1 MPNYLTTIPTNEALL
16 ERFLTALET
25 GQGYTVSPEYPYP
38 LVLEDTGERFLLD
51 TVVHY
56 FLETRPLDLDTHTD
70 FFERLRLAPGPE
82 TGFRRYESTLD
93 RWVDA
98 RITERYADF
107 TQTRSGTYWKV
118 REPVAPL
125 GPEDEEFLRF
135 VCYLAL
141 SHQKYGPSYASVRVK
156 RLFDLVTAL
165 GSDLVKQLK
174 KHGSG
179 ALDPAL
185 ANYADEHVRLRAND
199 AFASI
204 AVTLLQDV
212 PEAYQTAYTL
222 ICQLLESPEF
232 PASFSLKCSIK
243 EKHTLPVKGLKKV
256 GAHYLAA
263 GAVRFPEL
271 HPLLERYADLAMV
284 EYHWLLDL
292 DEEDPALPGTF
303 AIFALALARPDYFPL
318 LDRYL
323 TIVDDEHQYVQ
334 TRFAVA
340 FVERYGITEGSLPH
354 YLNLVACAPEGS
366 PHRIIRQAF
375 TDPAALRLLPA
386 AKSSYDPYD
395 WQEILLATFGD
406 AKQRQGLV
414 SKARGDVREL
424 YGALFEG

>member
-1 MPNYLTTIPTNEALL
+1 MVNYRTTIPGNEALL
-16 ERFLTALET
+16 ERLLTALET
-25 GQGYTVSPEYPYP
+25 GQGYTVSSDYPFP
-38 LVLEDTGERFLLD
+38 LVLDTGERFLLD
-51 TVVHY
+51 TTVRY
-56 FLETRPLDLDTHTD
+56 FLTTRPLDLEGHTA

-82 TGFRRYESTLD
+82 TGFRRYRDPLD
-93 RWVDA
+93 HWVEA
-98 RITERYADF
+98 QITERYADF

-135 VCYLAL
+135 VCYLAP
-141 SHQKYGPSYASVRVK
+141 SHQKYGPSYASVQVK

-185 ANYADEHVRLRAND
+185 ANYADEYVRLRAND

-212 PEAYQTAYTL
+212 PQAYQTAYTL
-222 ICQLLESPEF
+222 ICQLLDLPEF
-232 PASFSLKCSIK
+232 PHSFSLKCSTK
-243 EKHTLPVKGLKKV
+243 EKQTLPVKGLKKV

-284 EYHWLLDL
+284 EDHWLLDL
-292 DEEDPALPGTF
+292 DEEEPALPGTF
-303 AIFALALARPDYFPL
+303 AVFALALASPDYFLL

-323 TIVDDEHQYVQ
+323 EIVDDEHQYVKS
-334 TRFAVA
+334 RFAVA
-340 FVERYGITEGSLPH
+340 FVERYGITEQSLPH
-354 YLNLVACAPEGS
+354 YLNLVSCAQEDLP
-366 PHRIIRQAF
+366 PHRVIRKAF
-375 TDPAALRLLPA
+375 TDPAALRLLLAVKP
-386 AKSSYDPYD
+386 SCQPYD

-406 AKQRQGLV
+406 AKQRQGLMTK
-414 SKARGDVREL
+414 SRGEVGEL
-424 YGALFEG
+424 YGVLFEG

>member
-1 MPNYLTTIPTNEALL
+1 MPNYRTTIPGNEALL
-16 ERFLTALET
+16 ERYLTALET
-25 GQGYTVSPEYPYP
+25 GQGYTVSADYPFP
-38 LVLEDTGERFLLD
+38 LVLDTSERFLLKP
-51 TVVHY
+51 VVLY
-56 FLETRPLDLDTHTD
+56 FLDTRPLNLNGHTT

-93 RWVDA
+93 RWVEA
-98 RITERYADF
+98 QITARYADF

-118 REPVAPL
+118 RESVAPL
-125 GPEDEEFLRF
+125 TPEDEEFLRF

-141 SHQKYGPSYASVRVK
+141 SHQKYGPSYASVQVK

-165 GSDLVKQLK
+165 GSDLVEQLK
-174 KHGSG
+174 KYGSG
-179 ALDPAL
+179 ALDPDL

-212 PEAYQTAYTL
+212 PQAYQTAYTL
-222 ICQLLESPEF
+222 ICALLESPEF
-232 PASFSLKCSIK
+232 PHSFSLKCSTK

-256 GAHYLAA
+256 GAYYLAA
-263 GAVRFPEL
+263 GAARFPEL

-303 AIFALALARPDYFPL
+303 AVFALTLASPNYFPL

-334 TRFAVA
+334 ARFAVA
-340 FVERYGITEGSLPH
+340 FVERYGIIEQTLPR
-354 YLNLVACAPEGS
+354 YLTLMACAPEDS
-366 PHRIIRQAF
+366 PPHRAIRQAF
-375 TDPAALRLLPA
+375 TDPAALRLLLA
-386 AKSSYDPYD
+386 TKSTYDPYD

-406 AKQRQGLV
+406 AKQRQALV
-414 SKARGDVREL
+414 CKARGEVGEL
-424 YGALFEG
+424 YGVLFEG